1 MTIIGRRLTNQFDA
15 FNRLSKI
22 SLTTIHIAL
31 KGVGAIKVPIYEYLC
46 LDCKKPFSC
55 LVGVVADSEEPRC
68 ERCGGTKLRKLI
80 SRIARVRSKESSLED
95 LADPSKLGDMDDP
108 KAMARWAKEMGRS
121 MADETGEELPED
133 FDEMMESGADGPG
146 DED

>member
-1 MTIIGRRLTNQFDA
+1 
-15 FNRLSKI
+15 
-22 SLTTIHIAL
+22 
-31 KGVGAIKVPIYEYLC
+31 VPIYEYLC

-68 ERCGGTKLRKLI
+68 ERCGGMKLRKLI
-80 SRIARVRSKESSLED
+80 SRVARVRSKESSLED
-95 LADPSKLGDMDDP
+95 LADPSKLGNMDDP
-108 KAMARWAKEMGRS
+108 KAVARWAKEMGRS

-133 FDEMMESGADGPG
+133 FDEMMENRPLGEG